1 MMSKIVIFDMDGTLI
16 NSSHDIT
23 SSINHVRMLCYSLP
37 PLMEQFVIDSI
48 NAHDRNLASLF
59 YHTDVYEDKAKE
71 LFESHYYDQ
80 CIQNVHPYNEII
92 DTLSELSSSG
102 CLMSVA
108 TNAPS
113 IFAKRMLEHLGI
125 AEYFSCIIGAD
136 DVEHPKPHPQMIEV
150 ILNHHEY
157 DLHRDQA
164 WMIGDNS
171 KDMQAARS
179 VNIGTIF
186 AAWGFSDRG
195 EGDYIAYTPSE
206 IRSIIL
212 QGISYV

>member
-1 MMSKIVIFDMDGTLI
+1 MSKIVIFDMDGTLI
-16 NSSHDIT
+16 NSSLDIT
-23 SSINHVRMLCYSLP
+23 LSINHVRLTCYSLE
-37 PLMEQFVIDSI
+37 PLREQFVIDAI

-59 YHTDVYEDKAKE
+59 YQTQVYETKAKE

-80 CIQNVHPYNEII
+80 CIQNVHSYPEIKE
-92 DTLSELSSSG
+92 TLEYLQSNG
-102 CLMSVA
+102 CFMSVA

-113 IFAKRMLEHLGI
+113 IFAKRMLTHLGI

-136 DVEHPKPHPQMIEV
+136 NVDQAKPHPQMIEL
-150 ILNHHEY
+150 ILNHHGY
-157 DLHRDQA
+157 DLHNDEA

-179 VNIGTIF
+179 ANVGTIF
-186 AAWGFSDRG
+186 AAWGFSDTG

-212 QGISYV
+212 

>member
-1 MMSKIVIFDMDGTLI
+1 MSKIVIFDMDGTLI

-23 SSINHVRMLCYSLP
+23 LSINHVRLMCYSLP

-48 NAHDRNLASLF
+48 NTHDRNLASLF

-80 CIQNVHPYNEII
+80 CIQNVHTYTDII
-92 DTLSELSSSG
+92 DTLTHLSTHG

-113 IFAKRMLEHLGI
+113 IFAKRMLKHLGI

-136 DVEHPKPHPQMIEV
+136 NVEQPKPHPQMIEV
-150 ILNHHEY
+150 ILDHHGY
-157 DLHRDQA
+157 DALSDQA

-171 KDMQAARS
+171 KDMQAAKS
-179 VNIGTIF
+179 ANVGTIF

-195 EGDYIAYTPSE
+195 EGDYVAYTPLE
-206 IRSIIL
+206 IKAIIL
-212 QGISYV
+212 EGMQHV

>member
-1 MMSKIVIFDMDGTLI
+1 MSKIVIFDMDGTLI
-16 NSSHDIT
+16 NSSRDIT
-23 SSINHVRMLCYSLP
+23 LSINHVRLTCYSLP

-48 NAHDRNLASLF
+48 NAHDRNLAFLF
-59 YHTDVYEDKAKE
+59 YQTDVYEAKAKE

-80 CIQNVHPYNEII
+80 CIQHVHAYSEII
-92 DTLSELSSSG
+92 DTLSALSSNG

-125 AEYFSCIIGAD
+125 EEDFSCIIGAD
-136 DVEHPKPHPQMIEV
+136 NVEQPKPHPQMIQF

-157 DLHRDQA
+157 DTDRDQA

-171 KDMQAARS
+171 KDIQAARS

-206 IRSIIL
+206 IRAIIL
-212 QGISYV
+212 

>member
-1 MMSKIVIFDMDGTLI
+1 MSKIVIFDMDGTLI
-16 NSSHDIT
+16 NSSLDIT
-23 SSINHVRMLCYSLP
+23 LSINHVRLTCYSLE
-37 PLMEQFVIDSI
+37 PLGEQFVIDAI

-59 YHTDVYEDKAKE
+59 YQTQVYETKAKE

-80 CIQNVHPYNEII
+80 CIQNVHTYPQIKE
-92 DTLSELSSSG
+92 TLEHLQSSG

-113 IFAKRMLEHLGI
+113 IFAKRMLTYLGI

-136 DVEHPKPHPQMIEV
+136 NVKQAKPHPQMIEL
-150 ILNHHEY
+150 ILDHHGY
-157 DLHRDQA
+157 DVHSDQA

-179 VNIGTIF
+179 ANVGTIF
-186 AAWGFSDRG
+186 AAWGFSDTG
-195 EGDYIAYTPSE
+195 EGDYIAFAPSE

-212 QGISYV
+212 

>member
-1 MMSKIVIFDMDGTLI
+1 MSKIVIFDMDGTLI
-16 NSSHDIT
+16 NSSRDIT
-23 SSINHVRMLCYSLP
+23 LSINHVRLMCYSLP

-59 YHTDVYEDKAKE
+59 YHTDVYEDTAKE

-80 CIQNVHPYNEII
+80 CIQNVHAYADII
-92 DTLSELSSSG
+92 DTLTHLSNHG
-102 CLMSVA
+102 CLLSVA

-113 IFAKRMLEHLGI
+113 IFAKRMLTHLGI

-136 DVEHPKPHPQMIEV
+136 NVEQPKPNPQMIEV
-150 ILNHHEY
+150 ILDYHGY
-157 DLHRDQA
+157 DAYSDQA

-171 KDMQAARS
+171 KDMQAAKS
-179 VNIGTIF
+179 ANVGTIF

-195 EGDYIAYTPSE
+195 EGDYIAYTPLE
-206 IRSIIL
+206 IKSIIL
-212 QGISYV
+212 EGMQHV